1 MSALAATFAKC
12 TLTAAAP
19 FAAVYFWPKQS
30 HEVLYYIPKNAPN
43 PLLSLPRTSSVL
55 PAVKAPQTGK
65 MLELL

>member
-30 HEVLYYIPKNAPN
+30 HEVLYYIPKNAPS
-43 PLLSLPRTSSVL
+43 PLLSLPRTSTFL
-55 PAVKAPQTGK
+55 PAVNAPRTAN